1 MWSSVVVT
9 NIDKGKEEGRDLLAI
24 MTNYNLTINIR
35 ATLSGIYRVGRGAK
49 NHWIVIL
56 RFRRNLFSEYNC
68 RKETKS
74 AEKTLLESFIFSSL
88 FFCTEEKRT
97 WFLNSTD
104 IQKLVAD
111 THPPSDQ
118 HAFFCERFSRDL
130 KINGKVIK

>member
-1 MWSSVVVT
+1 M
-9 NIDKGKEEGRDLLAI
+9 LAI

-97 WFLNSTD
+97 
-104 IQKLVAD
+104 
-111 THPPSDQ
+111 
-118 HAFFCERFSRDL
+118 
-130 KINGKVIK
+130 